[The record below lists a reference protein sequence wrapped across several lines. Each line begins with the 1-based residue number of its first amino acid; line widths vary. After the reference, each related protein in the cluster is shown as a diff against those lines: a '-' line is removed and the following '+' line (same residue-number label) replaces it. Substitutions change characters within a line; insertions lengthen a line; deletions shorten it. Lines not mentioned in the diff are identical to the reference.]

1 MHLSTTLSIRPRA
14 AAPGKAPAA
23 DLLVDGYPA
32 ARTVPGAVL
41 ALAVVVGRR
50 HLLFLTDDVPFEE
63 LLTVLLLGADLRPL
77 DRAPSTAPPSAASI
91 RPERLASPG
100 SSRRAGWSLP
110 SAATAPGPSKCS
122 TPPGCG
128 FRLCPTPRA

>member
-1 MHLSTTLSIRPRA
+1 
-14 AAPGKAPAA
+14 
-23 DLLVDGYPA
+23 
-32 ARTVPGAVL
+32 VPGAVL
-41 ALAVVVGRR
+41 ELAVVVGRR

-63 LLTVLLLGADLRPL
+63 LLTVLLLAPTCAL
-77 DRAPSTAPPSAASI
+77 DRATIGRVDQAGA
-91 RPERLASPG
+91 LASPG

>member
-14 AAPGKAPAA
+14 AAPAKPPPPTSSSTA
-23 DLLVDGYPA
+23 A
-32 ARTVPGAVL
+32 ARAVPGAVL

-63 LLTVLLLGADLRPL
+63 LLTVLLLGADLRPRPRHHRPRRSGRSVCQPRL
-77 DRAPSTAPPSAASI
+77 IPP
-91 RPERLASPG
+91 R
-100 SSRRAGWSLP
+100 GWSLP